1 MNNIDN
7 DSMISKTNIIDV
19 NADTFMTEVI
29 EASKEKPI
37 IVDFWAPWC
46 EPCKQLTPILENAV
60 KDQREKIT
68 LAKID
73 IDQNQD
79 IAAQLRIQSIP
90 TVYTFFEG
98 KVADGFQGVKSNSE
112 ILEFVK
118 KSASLLGPGEEVE
131 TLLLNSQQKIEERNW
146 AAATEISQKI
156 LQIDPE
162 NQIGFGT
169 LIRSMIGLNKFNEVK
184 EIIDALAVEI
194 RNSKPV
200 LDALSTLDASEKAFK
215 ARKNI
220 QALKEHLKKDP
231 ENLDYLLDMSIALFG
246 NNEIEASFEMLL
258 KSIKINREWKDQA
271 ARKQLLEFFKSAG
284 FEAEETINAR
294 RKLATL
300 LFS

>member
-19 NADTFMTEVI
+19 SADTFMTEVI

-98 KVADGFQGVKSNSE
+98 KVADGFQGVKTNSE

-118 KSASLLGPGEEVE
+118 KSASLSGPGEEVE
-131 TLLLNSQQKIEERNW
+131 TLLLSSQQKIEERNW
-146 AAATEISQKI
+146 AAASEISQNI

-162 NQIGFGT
+162 NQIGLGT

-200 LDALSTLDASEKAFK
+200 LDAFSTLDASEKAFK
-215 ARKNI
+215 ARENI

-231 ENLDYLLDMSIALFG
+231 DNLDYLLDMSIALFG

-284 FEAEETINAR
+284 FEAKETINAR

>member
-98 KVADGFQGVKSNSE
+98 KVADGFQGIKRNSE

-118 KSASLLGPGEEVE
+118 KSASLSGPGEEVE
-131 TLLLNSQQKIEERNW
+131 ALLLSSQQKIEERNW
-146 AAATEISQKI
+146 AAASEISQKI
-156 LQIDPE
+156 LQIDSK

-215 ARKNI
+215 ARENI

>member
-19 NADTFMTEVI
+19 NTDTFMTEVI

-118 KSASLLGPGEEVE
+118 KSASLSGPGEEVE
-131 TLLLNSQQKIEERNW
+131 ALLSSSQQKIEERNW
-146 AAATEISQKI
+146 AAALDISQKI
-156 LQIDPE
+156 LQINPE

-184 EIIDALAVEI
+184 EIIDTLAVEI

-215 ARKNI
+215 ARENI
-220 QALKEHLKKDP
+220 QALKEHLKNDP

-284 FEAEETINAR
+284 FEAEETIKAR

>member
-1 MNNIDN
+1 MNNIEN
-7 DSMISKTNIIDV
+7 DSMIPKTNIIDV

-46 EPCKQLTPILENAV
+46 EPCKQLTPLLENAV
-60 KDQREKIT
+60 KDQKEKLT

-118 KSASLLGPGEEVE
+118 KSASLSGPGEEVE
-131 TLLLNSQQKIEERNW
+131 ALLLSSQQKIEERNW
-146 AAATEISQKI
+146 AAASEISQKI

-215 ARKNI
+215 ARENI

-231 ENLDYLLDMSIALFG
+231 ENLDYLLDMAIALFG